1 MITLIMMEFS
11 RVTDSLTI
19 NEVLTDEAI
28 YDLDLD
34 GDGNIGDT
42 ISAVYMNV
50 PDADA
55 GVEDKSDN
63 FGLYKTAT
71 GSYIADTADLA
82 VGDYADEP
90 TLLIKQTVSRG
101 KTSTSLY
108 DFKYTPTGAVAYAEG
123 GGSVYYQ
130 DTKGKWFRDN
140 FSDDGVF
147 QATDSLTL
155 SEVRNE
161 EAVHDLDLDGDGN
174 VGDIIVQ
181 QFSSIFD
188 NTFDVEYKLIDDS
201 NKFTIDAST
210 GELSLKSELNY
221 SENQQFNLI
230 VEAHTT
236 TDEFYNKSFTIDVL
250 ADETT
255 ENSTPIV
262 EEETEDNSPI
272 ETNVYPENE
281 TIEEP
286 TLEPEDN
293 IVQPYEPSSLIW
305 GAYHDNKFY
314 KVVRDNLTFSEAQL
328 NANQSSFWV

>member
-1 MITLIMMEFS
+1 MMVILVMLLRLLLVITAAIGLYQTGSGSYLIDNSGLGIGDSSVSPTLLMNQVTLRGKTSTSLYDFKNTPTGALS
-11 RVTDSLTI
+11 FKDGSGVGVYYQDSKGAWKRDNFDNDGVFQVTDSLTI

-82 VGDYADEP
+82 VGDYADDP

-108 DFKYTPTGAVAYAEG
+108 DFKYTPTGAVAYTEG

-147 QATDSLTL
+147 QTTDSLTL

-161 EAVHDLDLDGDGN
+161 EAVHDLDLDGDGV
-174 VGDIIVQ
+174 VGD
-181 QFSSIFD
+181 
-188 NTFDVEYKLIDDS
+188 
-201 NKFTIDAST
+201 TIES
-210 GELSLKSELNY
+210 
-221 SENQQFNLI
+221 
-230 VEAHTT
+230 
-236 TDEFYNKSFTIDVL
+236 VL
-250 ADETT
+250 ANDGQGKGIFKTTSGSYIVDDGTLSVGDQTNDPTILIKET
-255 ENSTPIV
+255 S
-262 EEETEDNSPI
+262 
-272 ETNVYPENE
+272 Y
-281 TIEEP
+281 
-286 TLEPEDN
+286 
-293 IVQPYEPSSLIW
+293 
-305 GAYHDNKFY
+305 
-314 KVVRDNLTFSEAQL
+314 VVRRQQVS
-328 NANQSSFWV
+328 

>member
-1 MITLIMMEFS
+1 M
-11 RVTDSLTI
+11 
-19 NEVLTDEAI
+19 
-28 YDLDLD
+28 D

-50 PDADA
+50 PDADT

-161 EAVHDLDLDGDGN
+161 EAVHDLDLDGDGV
-174 VGDIIVQ
+174 VGDTIADII
-181 QFSSIFD
+181 F
-188 NTFDVEYKLIDDS
+188 
-201 NKFTIDAST
+201 
-210 GELSLKSELNY
+210 
-221 SENQQFNLI
+221 
-230 VEAHTT
+230 
-236 TDEFYNKSFTIDVL
+236 
-250 ADETT
+250 
-255 ENSTPIV
+255 
-262 EEETEDNSPI
+262 
-272 ETNVYPENE
+272 
-281 TIEEP
+281 
-286 TLEPEDN
+286 
-293 IVQPYEPSSLIW
+293 
-305 GAYHDNKFY
+305 
-314 KVVRDNLTFSEAQL
+314 
-328 NANQSSFWV
+328 

>member
-1 MITLIMMEFS
+1 M
-11 RVTDSLTI
+11 
-19 NEVLTDEAI
+19 LTDEAI

-108 DFKYTPTGAVAYAEG
+108 DFRYTPTGAVAYAEG
-123 GGSVYYQ
+123 DGSVYYQ

-140 FSDDGVF
+140 FSKDGVF
-147 QATDSLTL
+147 QVTDSLTL

-161 EAVHDLDLDGDGN
+161 EAVHDLDLDGDGV
-174 VGDIIVQ
+174 VGDTIVSELSEV
-181 QFSSIFD
+181 FNNNFK
-188 NTFDVEYKLIDDS
+188 VEYKLLDES
-201 NKFTIDAST
+201 NKFSINSET
-210 GELSLKSELNY
+210 GIISLISPLDYNEKQSY
-221 SENQQFNLI
+221 SMV
-230 VEAHTT
+230 VEAHTS
-236 TDEFYNKSFTIDVL
+236 DGRFSNKIL
-250 ADETT
+250 NLNINKETLISEEDLISNEIIENNVPN
-255 ENSTPIV
+255 ENSINDVKSENVSDENVVPNV
-262 EEETEDNSPI
+262 ELKLQKMI
-272 ETNVYPENE
+272 
-281 TIEEP
+281 
-286 TLEPEDN
+286 
-293 IVQPYEPSSLIW
+293 LIN
-305 GAYHDNKFY
+305 HH
-314 KVVRDNLTFSEAQL
+314 
-328 NANQSSFWV
+328 

>member
-1 MITLIMMEFS
+1 
-11 RVTDSLTI
+11 
-19 NEVLTDEAI
+19 
-28 YDLDLD
+28 
-34 GDGNIGDT
+34 
-42 ISAVYMNV
+42 MNV

-161 EAVHDLDLDGDGN
+161 EAVHDLDLDGDGV
-174 VGDIIVQ
+174 VGDTIESVLANDGQGKGIFKTTSGSYIV
-181 QFSSIFD
+181 
-188 NTFDVEYKLIDDS
+188 DDS
-201 NKFTIDAST
+201 TLSVGDQTNDPTI
-210 GELSLKSELNY
+210 
-221 SENQQFNLI
+221 LI
-230 VEAHTT
+230 KEVTSRGKTT
-236 TDEFYNKSFTIDVL
+236 TSLHNFRYDPSGVFQFKDGSGVGVYYARTTAVKQHGLNAMTLIMMEYFPKNGFVNFSEVLNDEAVYDLDLDGDGNIGDTISAVYMNVPDADAGVENPKDNFGLYKTATGSYIADTADL
-250 ADETT
+250 AVGDYA
-255 ENSTPIV
+255 
-262 EEETEDNSPI
+262 D
-272 ETNVYPENE
+272 
-281 TIEEP
+281 EP
-286 TLEPEDN
+286 TLL
-293 IVQPYEPSSLIW
+293 IKQTVSRGKTSTSLI
-305 GAYHDNKFY
+305 
-314 KVVRDNLTFSEAQL
+314 
-328 NANQSSFWV
+328 

>member
-1 MITLIMMEFS
+1 M
-11 RVTDSLTI
+11 RY
-19 NEVLTDEAI
+19 LTDEAI

-50 PDADA
+50 PDADT

-82 VGDYADEP
+82 VGDYADDP

-108 DFKYTPTGAVAYAEG
+108 DFKYTPTGAVAYTEG

-147 QATDSLTL
+147 QTTDSLTL

-161 EAVHDLDLDGDGN
+161 EAVHDLDLDGDGV
-174 VGDIIVQ
+174 VGD
-181 QFSSIFD
+181 
-188 NTFDVEYKLIDDS
+188 
-201 NKFTIDAST
+201 TIES
-210 GELSLKSELNY
+210 
-221 SENQQFNLI
+221 
-230 VEAHTT
+230 
-236 TDEFYNKSFTIDVL
+236 VL
-250 ADETT
+250 ANDGQGKGIFKTT
-255 ENSTPIV
+255 SGSYIV
-262 EEETEDNSPI
+262 DDGTLSVGDQ
-272 ETNVYPENE
+272 TNDP
-281 TIEEP
+281 TI
-286 TLEPEDN
+286 L
-293 IVQPYEPSSLIW
+293 S
-305 GAYHDNKFY
+305 
-314 KVVRDNLTFSEAQL
+314 
-328 NANQSSFWV
+328 